1 MFLGGV
7 NLNQREKSFA
17 TKNKILNAASMLFLE
32 KGYEET
38 TMQDIMES
46 SGVSKGAIYHYFV
59 SKQEIISFM
68 IKDAQKHINT
78 RFLEI
83 ADDNSLSVEEKIKAV
98 ITYFMENREQNIL
111 IANKWIDKVPYALV
125 DTIRNANKYIAPQ
138 IAKIIKQGTQNGNFQ
153 CNYPDELAEVLI
165 QLFDVWL
172 DPVITERTLVETV
185 TRLKFIF
192 HLLDCIGIPL
202 FSKENITVILSL
214 FEKTRTDI

>member
-1 MFLGGV
+1 LGGV

-111 IANKWIDKVPYALV
+111 IANKWVDKVPYALV
-125 DTIRNANKYIAPQ
+125 DTIRNANNYIAPQ

-172 DPVITERTLVETV
+172 DPVITERTLIETV
-185 TRLKFIF
+185 NRLKFIF
-192 HLLDCIGIPL
+192 HLLDCIGVPL

>member
-185 TRLKFIF
+185 NRLKFIF

>member
-1 MFLGGV
+1 M
-7 NLNQREKSFA
+7 NQREKSFA
-17 TKNKILNAASMLFLE
+17 TKNKILNAASTLFFE

-38 TMQDIMES
+38 TMQDIMER
-46 SGVSKGAIYHYFV
+46 SGASKGAIYHYFV

-83 ADDNSLSVEEKIKAV
+83 ADDNSLSAEEKIKAV

-153 CNYPDELAEVLI
+153 CNYPDELAEV
-165 QLFDVWL
+165 
-172 DPVITERTLVETV
+172 
-185 TRLKFIF
+185 
-192 HLLDCIGIPL
+192 
-202 FSKENITVILSL
+202 
-214 FEKTRTDI
+214 

>member
-1 MFLGGV
+1 M
-7 NLNQREKSFA
+7 NQREKSFA

-111 IANKWIDKVPYALV
+111 IANKWVDKVPYALV
-125 DTIRNANKYIAPQ
+125 DTIRNANNYIAPQ

-172 DPVITERTLVETV
+172 DPVITERTLIETV
-185 TRLKFIF
+185 NRLKFIF
-192 HLLDCIGIPL
+192 HLLDCIGVPL

>member
-1 MFLGGV
+1 M
-7 NLNQREKSFA
+7 NQREKSFA

-111 IANKWIDKVPYALV
+111 IANKWVDKVPYALV
-125 DTIRNANKYIAPQ
+125 DTIRNANNYIAPQ

-172 DPVITERTLVETV
+172 DPVITDRTLVETV
-185 TRLKFIF
+185 SRLKFIF
-192 HLLDCIGIPL
+192 HLLDCIGVPL

>member
-83 ADDNSLSVEEKIKAV
+83 ADDNSLSAEEKIKAV

-172 DPVITERTLVETV
+172 DPVITERTLAETV
-185 TRLKFIF
+185 NRLKFIF
-192 HLLDCIGIPL
+192 HLLDCIGVPL

-214 FEKTRTDI
+214 FEKARTDI

>member
-1 MFLGGV
+1 M
-7 NLNQREKSFA
+7 NQREKSFA
-17 TKNKILNAASMLFLE
+17 TKNKILNAASTLFFE

-38 TMQDIMES
+38 TMQDIMER
-46 SGVSKGAIYHYFV
+46 SGASKGAIYHYFV

-111 IANKWIDKVPYALV
+111 ISNKWIDKVPYALV

-172 DPVITERTLVETV
+172 DPVITERMLVETV
-185 TRLKFIF
+185 NRLKFIF
-192 HLLDCIGIPL
+192 HLLDCIGVPL

>member
-1 MFLGGV
+1 MFLGGA

-83 ADDNSLSVEEKIKAV
+83 ADDNSLSAEEKIKAV

-185 TRLKFIF
+185 NRLKFIF
-192 HLLDCIGIPL
+192 HLLDCIGVPL

>member
-1 MFLGGV
+1 M
-7 NLNQREKSFA
+7 NQREKSFA

-38 TMQDIMES
+38 TMQDIMER
-46 SGVSKGAIYHYFV
+46 SGVSKGAIYHYFA

-98 ITYFMENREQNIL
+98 ITYFIENREQNIL
-111 IANKWIDKVPYALV
+111 ISNKWIDKVPYALV

-185 TRLKFIF
+185 NRLKFIF
-192 HLLDCIGIPL
+192 HLLDCIGVPL

-214 FEKTRTDI
+214 FEKARTDI

>member
-1 MFLGGV
+1 MK
-7 NLNQREKSFA
+7 QREKSFA

-185 TRLKFIF
+185 NRLKFIF

>member
-1 MFLGGV
+1 MFLGGA

-83 ADDNSLSVEEKIKAV
+83 ADDHSLSAEEKIKAV

-172 DPVITERTLVETV
+172 DPVITERTLAETV
-185 TRLKFIF
+185 NRLKFIF
-192 HLLDCIGIPL
+192 HLLDCIGVPL

-214 FEKTRTDI
+214 FEKARTDI

>member
-185 TRLKFIF
+185 NRLKFIF
-192 HLLDCIGIPL
+192 HLLDCIGVPL

>member
-1 MFLGGV
+1 LFLGGV

-185 TRLKFIF
+185 NRLKFIF

>member
-1 MFLGGV
+1 M
-7 NLNQREKSFA
+7 NQREKSFA
-17 TKNKILNAASMLFLE
+17 TKNKILNAASTLFFE

-38 TMQDIMES
+38 TMQDIMER
-46 SGVSKGAIYHYFV
+46 SGASKGAIYHYFV

-83 ADDNSLSVEEKIKAV
+83 ADDNSLSAEEKIKAV

-185 TRLKFIF
+185 NRLKFIF

>member
-1 MFLGGV
+1 M
-7 NLNQREKSFA
+7 NQREKSFA
-17 TKNKILNAASMLFLE
+17 TKNKILNAASTLFFE

-38 TMQDIMES
+38 TMQDIMER
-46 SGVSKGAIYHYFV
+46 SGASKGAIYHYFV

-83 ADDNSLSVEEKIKAV
+83 ADDNSLSAEEKIKAV

-185 TRLKFIF
+185 NRLKFIF
-192 HLLDCIGIPL
+192 HLLDCIGVPL

>member
-1 MFLGGV
+1 
-7 NLNQREKSFA
+7 
-17 TKNKILNAASMLFLE
+17 MLFLE

-111 IANKWIDKVPYALV
+111 IANKWVDKVPYALV
-125 DTIRNANKYIAPQ
+125 DTIRNANNYIAPQ

-172 DPVITERTLVETV
+172 DPVITERTLIETV
-185 TRLKFIF
+185 NRLKFIF
-192 HLLDCIGIPL
+192 HLLDCIGVPL

>member
-1 MFLGGV
+1 M
-7 NLNQREKSFA
+7 NQREKSFA
-17 TKNKILNAASMLFLE
+17 TKNKILNAASILFFE

-38 TMQDIMES
+38 TMQDIMER
-46 SGVSKGAIYHYFV
+46 SGVSKGAIYHYFA

-78 RFLEI
+78 RFLKI
-83 ADDNSLSVEEKIKAV
+83 ADDNSLSAEEKIKAV
-98 ITYFMENREQNIL
+98 ITYFIENREQNIL
-111 IANKWIDKVPYALV
+111 ISNKWIDKVPYALV

-185 TRLKFIF
+185 NRLKFIF
-192 HLLDCIGIPL
+192 HLLDCIGVPL

>member
-1 MFLGGV
+1 
-7 NLNQREKSFA
+7 
-17 TKNKILNAASMLFLE
+17 MLFLE

-59 SKQEIISFM
+59 SKQEIMSFM

-185 TRLKFIF
+185 NRLKFIF

>member
-1 MFLGGV
+1 MFLGGA

-17 TKNKILNAASMLFLE
+17 TKNKILNAASVLFLE

-83 ADDNSLSVEEKIKAV
+83 ADDNSLSAEEKIKAV

-185 TRLKFIF
+185 NRLKFIF
-192 HLLDCIGIPL
+192 HLLDCIGVPL

>member
-1 MFLGGV
+1 M
-7 NLNQREKSFA
+7 NQREKSFA
-17 TKNKILNAASMLFLE
+17 TKNKILNAASTLFFE

-38 TMQDIMES
+38 TMQDIMER

-83 ADDNSLSVEEKIKAV
+83 ADDNSLSAEEKIKAV
-98 ITYFMENREQNIL
+98 ITYFIENREQNIL

-138 IAKIIKQGTQNGNFQ
+138 IAKIIKQGMQNGNFQ
-153 CNYPDELAEVLI
+153 CNYPDELAEALI

-185 TRLKFIF
+185 SRLKFIF
-192 HLLDCIGIPL
+192 HLLDCIGVPL

>member
-1 MFLGGV
+1 M
-7 NLNQREKSFA
+7 NQREKSFA

-185 TRLKFIF
+185 NRLKFIF

>member
-1 MFLGGV
+1 M
-7 NLNQREKSFA
+7 NQREKSFA
-17 TKNKILNAASMLFLE
+17 TKNKILNAASTLFFE

-38 TMQDIMES
+38 TMQDIMER
-46 SGVSKGAIYHYFV
+46 SGASKGAIYHYFV

-185 TRLKFIF
+185 NRLKFIF

>member
-1 MFLGGV
+1 MK
-7 NLNQREKSFA
+7 QREKSFA

-98 ITYFMENREQNIL
+98 ITYFMESREQNML
-111 IANKWIDKVPYALV
+111 ITNKWIDKVPYALV

-138 IAKIIKQGTQNGNFQ
+138 IAKIIKQGMQNGNFQ

-172 DPVITERTLVETV
+172 DPVITDRTLVETV
-185 TRLKFIF
+185 SRLKFIF
-192 HLLDCIGIPL
+192 HLLDCIGVPL

>member
-1 MFLGGV
+1 LGGV

-111 IANKWIDKVPYALV
+111 IANKWVDKVPYALV
-125 DTIRNANKYIAPQ
+125 DTIRNANNYIAPQ

-153 CNYPDELAEVLI
+153 CNYPDELAEALI

-172 DPVITERTLVETV
+172 DPVITERTLIETV
-185 TRLKFIF
+185 NRLKFIF
-192 HLLDCIGIPL
+192 HLLDCIGVPL

>member
-1 MFLGGV
+1 MK
-7 NLNQREKSFA
+7 QREKSFA

-83 ADDNSLSVEEKIKAV
+83 ADDNSLSVEEKLKAV
-98 ITYFMENREQNIL
+98 IMYFMENREQNIL

-138 IAKIIKQGTQNGNFQ
+138 IAKIIKQGIQNGNFQ

-185 TRLKFIF
+185 NRLKFIF
-192 HLLDCIGIPL
+192 HLLDCIGVPL

>member
-1 MFLGGV
+1 M
-7 NLNQREKSFA
+7 NQREKSFA
-17 TKNKILNAASMLFLE
+17 TKNKILNAASTLFFE

-38 TMQDIMES
+38 TMQDIMER

-138 IAKIIKQGTQNGNFQ
+138 IAKIIKQGMQNGNFQ
-153 CNYPDELAEVLI
+153 CNYPDELAEALI

-185 TRLKFIF
+185 SRLKFIF
-192 HLLDCIGIPL
+192 HLLDCIGVPL